1 MDTSNLEFAMNTS
14 SATDLWLDELFA
26 NKECYCKHV
35 GYQKKCS
42 YSMAL
47 SADMLLKLVE
57 SNDPEVE
64 GLTVLEINWIDGVG
78 CAFGDNTSLNRI
90 QIYDG
95 EKDKTWLK
103 DLYRGLSRNRTIES
117 FSLESSSSCK
127 SDPDIFCLLSPF
139 FEHNSNL
146 RCIDVKLLDL
156 GLFAASLSHCKMGQ
170 LEYINVT
177 SHRGSEVEAAMLF
190 ETLHDQ
196 PKVTNFKFR
205 MYRTPDWI
213 DTDSITILKNALN
226 KYNTVLHL
234 VLRLEITDAGWPIFS
249 SVLSH
254 PQCSIQILEIE
265 AKRVD
270 VIHLARVLA
279 LNNSL
284 RHLYVS
290 CDWSPEVSDDCWE
303 VISRAL
309 CHSSSANSTFS
320 SNHMLHKLV
329 VSRVI
334 SMEHEMY
341 DDKPIPSDI
350 ALLLEMNKTE
360 DKAEVARQKI
370 VKYHFTDEGKDI
382 HVFARMPST
391 TLPIAIEWIGRN
403 RTEFTLMYE
412 VVRVI
417 PALFERLAGS
427 V

>member
-1 MDTSNLEFAMNTS
+1 MDTS
-14 SATDLWLDELFA
+14 SAAKLLLDELFA
-26 NKECYCKHV
+26 NKECYCKHE
-35 GYQKKCS
+35 GYQKKCM
-42 YSMAL
+42 YSSGL
-47 SADMLLKLVE
+47 SADRLLQLERNEPDLDGLMLTG
-57 SNDPEVE
+57 SD
-64 GLTVLEINWIDGVG
+64 WIDGAGRV
-78 CAFGDNTSLNRI
+78 FGDNTSLNRVCI
-90 QIYDG
+90 FDARG
-95 EKDKTWLK
+95 DKTWLK
-103 DLYRGLSRNRTIES
+103 DLYRGLSRNRTIEN
-117 FSLESSSSCK
+117 FSLESSSLCK
-127 SDPDIFCLLSPF
+127 SDPDIFSLLSPF

-146 RCIDVKLLDL
+146 RCVDVKLLDL

-320 SNHMLHKLV
+320 SNHMLHKVV

-334 SMEHEMY
+334 SMMEHEMY

-403 RTEFTLMYE
+403 CTEFTLMYE
-412 VVRVI
+412 VVRVV